1 MPRRLRLDYPGA
13 IHHVMARGNRKARIF
28 EDDDDRRIFLGLVA
42 QMVERYLVKVYVLC
56 LMDNHYHF
64 VGETPRG
71 NLSAAMRQLNGV
83 YAQTSNRRH
92 RRTGHL
98 FGGRFRSMLIQREGY
113 LKRAT
118 RYVLL
123 NPVRARIV
131 SNAADWPWST
141 YRATVGL
148 DVVPEWLSLD
158 WLDAAYDAPTRADAQ
173 ERFGLYVNSPIAR
186 KARIDASAIAFGSKH
201 FVRQIAQQ
209 QPSRQPDRPLPPVFV
224 PIVRPPLGSLFD
236 DVRGAGV
243 VRDQAVRDA
252 CVKYGYRLSQIA
264 AALGV
269 DPSTVSKALRRARL
283 RPTL

>member
-1 MPRRLRLDYPGA
+1 
-13 IHHVMARGNRKARIF
+13 MARGNRKARIF

-42 QMVERYLVKVYVLC
+42 QMVERYLVKVYDLC

-209 QPSRQPDRPLPPVFV
+209 QPSRQSDRPLPPVFV